1 MFSTGIR
8 DLKNNTSE
16 VIGTVKKEGAVIVTN
31 NGKPVAGIIPLD
43 ENDVEDFLIA
53 HNKKIRAAMM
63 RGAKDSQAG
72 RVHKPEDLLTE
83 LERE

>member
-43 ENDVEDFLIA
+43 ESDVEDFLIA
-53 HNKKIRAAMM
+53 HNKKIRAAVT
-63 RGAKDSQAG
+63 RGAEDSKAG
-72 RVHKPEDLLTE
+72 RVHRAEDLLSE
-83 LERE
+83 LEE

>member
-43 ENDVEDFLIA
+43 ENDVEDFLIEY
-53 HNKKIRAAMM
+53 NKKIRAALI
-63 RGAKDSQAG
+63 RGAKDSKAG
-72 RVHKPEDLLTE
+72 RVHKPEDLLEE